1 MKLVLKISASKLE
14 RFQKYWYSKLF
25 YKQLYK
31 AFLSSY
37 ISFTTSDKPFILS
50 AAQLKINFFFF

>member
-14 RFQKYWYSKLF
+14 QFQKYWYSKLF

-50 AAQLKINFFFF
+50 AA